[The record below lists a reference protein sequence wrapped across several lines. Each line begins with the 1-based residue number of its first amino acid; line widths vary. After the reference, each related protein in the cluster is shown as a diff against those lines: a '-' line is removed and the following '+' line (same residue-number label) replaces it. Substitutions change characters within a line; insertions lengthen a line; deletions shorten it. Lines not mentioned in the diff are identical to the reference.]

1 MSTLRSQ
8 FAALELRIHEIET
21 LLESNGSIPGKY
33 IKGVFFL
40 FTGLLMLFL
49 GIGFI
54 ALSFFL
60 TDIIYS
66 LSVELGHGVEA
77 RAELTQKDVT
87 NTILVM
93 KVFLIVAGLALILL
107 SALQSTGR
115 RAMFRLARVIDFLE
129 KERAE
134 KLKER
139 ERLIG
144 EMMKE
149 G

>member
-8 FAALELRIHEIET
+8 FAALELRIHEIEN
-21 LLESNGSIPGKY
+21 LLEANGSIPGKY
-33 IKGVFFL
+33 VKGVFFL

-77 RAELTQKDVT
+77 RAELTQTDVT
-87 NTILVM
+87 STILAM
-93 KVFLIVAGLALILL
+93 KIFLIISGLALILL
-107 SALQSTGR
+107 SALQATGR
-115 RAMFRLARVIDFLE
+115 RAMFRLARVIEFLE
-129 KERAE
+129 KEREE

-139 ERLIG
+139 EKLIG
-144 EMMKE
+144 EMVKE